1 MPLHFNGERKLNLE
15 IPVPLK
21 APTKNNLDVSLE
33 KDRRISMKHLKLDE
47 LSLPKNSLNPPP
59 LKRSFGARSGKIDI
73 TTSSSAKNKIS
84 QSMSEI
90 TVYTDHFND

>member
-1 MPLHFNGERKLNLE
+1 MPLHFNGERTLNLE

-47 LSLPKNSLNPPP
+47 LSLPKNLLRPPL
-59 LKRSFGARSGKIDI
+59 LKRSLSARSGKFDI
-73 TTSSSAKNKIS
+73 SSSSPVKNKIS
-84 QSMSEI
+84 QSMSQI